1 MTDIRIDL
9 KNDRIVI
16 TKKFAKLASR
26 YGSKEYKQLRNARND
41 YPDFEVVMREIKK
54 NPDKESYKG
63 LTYAYMKDYIR
74 THEPRETRR
83 KKSDELEELILI
95 SQCHSKAFR
104 YPAIKKWFL
113 EQYPEIEEFGMP
125 LSKSEDEEE
134 AETTAF
140 EEQARKAS

>member
-63 LTYAYMKDYIR
+63 LTYAYMEDYIR

-83 KKSDELEELILI
+83 TVLDEFDEMILI
-95 SQCHSKAFR
+95 SRCHAKAFR
-104 YPAIKKWFL
+104 YPVIKKWFL
-113 EQYPEIEEFGMP
+113 EKYPEIEAFGMS

-134 AETTAF
+134 AVTTAF
-140 EEQARKAS
+140 EEQVRKAS